1 MRAFDATND
10 GGNARYELYSNYL
23 YLMRAWNQSMKT
35 KLLFWSAVLFLIL
48 GLNTGDGTLFIF
60 FSIHF
65 FMLFLGMSMHKLA
78 FKSRSRAP
86 AEPLPDVPTLK
97 K

>member
-1 MRAFDATND
+1 
-10 GGNARYELYSNYL
+10 
-23 YLMRAWNQSMKT
+23 MKT
-35 KLLFWSAVLFLIL
+35 KLLFWSAVLFLVL
-48 GLNTGDGTLFIF
+48 GLNTEDGTLFIF

-78 FKSRSRAP
+78 FKSQSREAAERLPAAP
-86 AEPLPDVPTLK
+86 TVK